1 MIYLTHYRSKDI
13 MRNLW
18 WKYVATLVSENNILR
33 NSDADMKRLIIKNKR
48 KLWLWFLLLVFL
60 LLACRAA
67 YITGSKAEQTR
78 NNEVEEKQADSRI
91 IPNEM
96 EILC

>member
-33 NSDADMKRLIIKNKR
+33 NSDADYETVDHKK
-48 KLWLWFLLLVFL
+48 
-60 LLACRAA
+60 
-67 YITGSKAEQTR
+67 
-78 NNEVEEKQADSRI
+78 
-91 IPNEM
+91 
-96 EILC
+96 

>member
-33 NSDADMKRLIIKNKR
+33 NSDADYETVDHKKQKKALA
-48 KLWLWFLLLVFL
+48 LVSAPCFFASGMQSCL
-60 LLACRAA
+60 HYR
-67 YITGSKAEQTR
+67 Q
-78 NNEVEEKQADSRI
+78 QSRTDQK
-91 IPNEM
+91 
-96 EILC
+96 